1 MVTQEISVF
10 HAIADP
16 TRRAILDR
24 LRDGGQAVNEI
35 AGRFDVSRPAI
46 SKHLRVLH
54 DARLVTEIREGRN
67 RIYRLN
73 PEPLREPRPLAGPVP
88 PLLDREPAQ
97 PEKTRG
103 IERERTQ
110 AMNKP

>member
-1 MVTQEISVF
+1 VVTRDSRVF

-46 SKHLRVLH
+46 SRHLRVLH
-54 DARLVTEIREGRN
+54 EANLVTETPEGRH
-67 RIYRLN
+67 RIDKLN
-73 PEPLREPRPLAGPVP
+73 AEPLRDLERWLDHYRRFWALN
-88 PLLDREPAQ
+88 LLSLKNHVESN
-97 PEKTRG
+97 EKGRK
-103 IERERTQ
+103 Q
-110 AMNKP
+110 